1 MTRPTD
7 ETSLTDM
14 LTAGEHSRRS
24 ALMLGGIG
32 LGTALTGGALLNGA
46 PARAAEPVPGPAR
59 DPFEIVI
66 AIYREGTLLD
76 FAGPSDVFH
85 RIPDTRVRFAS
96 LYGGPVTLE
105 YGVVF
110 GETVRLADIDR
121 ADLLLVP
128 GGRDLREPMLPA
140 FQEQLI
146 RLASGARHITSVCT
160 GSLPLAATGLLRGKR
175 SACHWAF
182 VNQLARYGAV
192 PDPRRFVSDDN
203 GRFMSGGGV
212 TSGID
217 FALRVAAV
225 LRGKEASELAQL
237 VIEYDPDP
245 PFRSGHPRSAPAEI
259 LAMAEKRL
267 PGATRGLARIP
278 GIV

>member
-1 MTRPTD
+1 MHSSDDASRVDPPVAR
-7 ETSLTDM
+7 SY
-14 LTAGEHSRRS
+14 SRRS
-24 ALMLGGIG
+24 ALILGGMG
-32 LGTALTGGALLNGA
+32 LGAAMAGGALFGA
-46 PARAAEPVPGPAR
+46 TPSLADEPAVGAAAE
-59 DPFEIVI
+59 PFEIVI

-85 RIPDTRVRFAS
+85 RIPNTRVRFAS
-96 LYGGPVTLE
+96 LYGGPVSLE

-110 GETVRLADIDR
+110 GETMRLADVPK

-140 FQEQLI
+140 FQEQLV
-146 RLASGARHITSVCT
+146 RLGSGAKHITSVCT
-160 GSLPLAATGLLRGKR
+160 GSLPLAATGLLKGKR

-182 VNQLARYGAV
+182 INQLARYGAI
-192 PDPRRFVSDDN
+192 PDPQRFVSDDN

-237 VIEYDPDP
+237 IIEYDPDP
-245 PFRSGHPRSAPAEI
+245 PLKSGHPRSAPPEI
-259 LAMAEKRL
+259 LAMAEQRL
-267 PGATRGLARIP
+267 PGATRGLAKIP
-278 GIV
+278 GVS